1 MGKSEHLATSL
12 SGSDLSWTEG
22 KTKPVEYV
30 AAMSAATR
38 LGSDIFRAADHDAHA
53 MRRAVLQL
61 MSLAAKKLG
70 RNKLSITSAQAQT
83 LAAAAILEL
92 INPYCTT
99 CGGAREIMGE
109 KIKVICPTCSGIG
122 VRRYTDS
129 ERAKIVG
136 VKPEDWHKHERRYRV
151 FIEIASQ
158 HYVAALIKAIGH
170 LG

>member
-1 MGKSEHLATSL
+1 MGKSEHLAASL
-12 SGSDLSWTEG
+12 SGSDLSWSEG

-92 INPYCTT
+92 IHPYCTT

-158 HYVAALIKAIGH
+158 HYVAAPIKAIGH

>member
-83 LAAAAILEL
+83 MAAAAILEL
-92 INPYCTT
+92 IHPYCTT

-129 ERAKIVG
+129 ERAQMVG
-136 VKPEDWHKHERRYRV
+136 IKPEDWHKHELRYRV

-158 HYVAALIKAIGH
+158 HYVAAPISALRH

>member
-1 MGKSEHLATSL
+1 MGKSEHLAASL

-38 LGSDIFRAADHDAHA
+38 LGSDIFRAADNDAHA

-92 INPYCTT
+92 IHPYCTT

-158 HYVAALIKAIGH
+158 HYVAAPIKAIGH

>member
-12 SGSDLSWTEG
+12 SGSDLSWSEG

-129 ERAKIVG
+129 ERAKMVG

-158 HYVAALIKAIGH
+158 HYVAAPIKAIGH

>member
-70 RNKLSITSAQAQT
+70 RNKLSITRAQAQT

-158 HYVAALIKAIGH
+158 HYVAAPIKAIGH

>member
-12 SGSDLSWTEG
+12 SGSDLSWSEG

-61 MSLAAKKLG
+61 MSLAAKKIG
-70 RNKLSITSAQAQT
+70 RKGIGITSAQAQIM
-83 LAAAAILEL
+83 AAAAILEL
-92 INPYCTT
+92 IHPYCTT

-122 VRRYTDS
+122 VRRYTDT
-129 ERAKIVG
+129 ERAKMVG
-136 VKPEDWHKHERRYRV
+136 VTPENWHKHERRYRV
-151 FIEIASQ
+151 FLEIASQ
-158 HYVAALIKAIGH
+158 HYVAAPIKALGH

>member
-12 SGSDLSWTEG
+12 SGSDLSWSEG

-158 HYVAALIKAIGH
+158 HYVAAPIKAIGH

>member
-12 SGSDLSWTEG
+12 SGSDLSWSEG

-38 LGSDIFRAADHDAHA
+38 LGSDIFRAADHDANA

-83 LAAAAILEL
+83 MAAAAIL
-92 INPYCTT
+92 
-99 CGGAREIMGE
+99 
-109 KIKVICPTCSGIG
+109 
-122 VRRYTDS
+122 
-129 ERAKIVG
+129 
-136 VKPEDWHKHERRYRV
+136 
-151 FIEIASQ
+151 
-158 HYVAALIKAIGH
+158 
-170 LG
+170 

>member
-12 SGSDLSWTEG
+12 SGSDLGWAEG

-53 MRRAVLQL
+53 FKRAILQL
-61 MSLAAKKLG
+61 MSLAARELG
-70 RNKLSITSAQAQT
+70 RKSISITSGLAQT
-83 LAAAAILEL
+83 MAAAAILEL

-122 VRRYTDS
+122 VHRYTDS
-129 ERAKIVG
+129 ERAKMVG
-136 VKPEDWHKHERRYRV
+136 VNPEDWHKHKRRYRV
-151 FIEIASQ
+151 FIEIASN
-158 HYVAALIKAIGH
+158 HYVATPIHVLRH

>member
-30 AAMSAATR
+30 AAMSAATS

-158 HYVAALIKAIGH
+158 HYVAAPIKAIGH

>member
-12 SGSDLSWTEG
+12 SGSDLSWSEG

-92 INPYCTT
+92 IHPYCTT

-158 HYVAALIKAIGH
+158 HYVAAPIKAIGH

>member
-12 SGSDLSWTEG
+12 SGSDLSWSEG